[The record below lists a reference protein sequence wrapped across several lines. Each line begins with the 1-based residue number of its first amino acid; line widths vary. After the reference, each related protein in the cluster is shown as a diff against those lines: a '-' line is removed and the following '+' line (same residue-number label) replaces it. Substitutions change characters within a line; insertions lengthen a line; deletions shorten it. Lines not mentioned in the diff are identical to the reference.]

1 MLGCAIC
8 AVKYTG
14 RRLLR
19 SWSPGHRFLRWA
31 EAWQRCR
38 LLFYPPSVGI
48 GGGRARLP
56 PQIVAGAEAPPRP
69 QHSWRPW
76 VAVRAAR
83 FACWMGGYLDPG
95 VGRVFSSCSMFSS
108 VLSLFHHTELT
119 AFSSSKQFFGVF
131 FQNRHY
137 WRVPP
142 GDSHCGESPIAGSVL
157 IKKKRRK
164 EEKTVVILC

>member
-1 MLGCAIC
+1 MKISIFLRNIDEMLSECI
-8 AVKYTG
+8 
-14 RRLLR
+14 
-19 SWSPGHRFLRWA
+19 LRWA
-31 EAWQRCR
+31 EARQRCR

-56 PQIVAGAEAPPRP
+56 PQIVAGAEASPRP
-69 QHSWRPW
+69 QHPWRPW

-119 AFSSSKQFFGVF
+119 AFSSSKQIFCVF
-131 FQNRHY
+131 FQNFTKY
-137 WRVPP
+137 
-142 GDSHCGESPIAGSVL
+142 CGFLSKSSIFRFKFHGILPEF
-157 IKKKRRK
+157 KK
-164 EEKTVVILC
+164 

>member
-1 MLGCAIC
+1 MAAQSGRSSTPGAGSLVHGAPVT
-8 AVKYTG
+8 ASNGG
-14 RRLLR
+14 RRQ
-19 SWSPGHRFLRWA
+19 GNVIGFF
-31 EAWQRCR
+31 
-38 LLFYPPSVGI
+38 FYPPSVGI

-56 PQIVAGAEAPPRP
+56 PQLGAGADASPRP
-69 QHSWRPW
+69 QHHWRPW

-142 GDSHCGESPIAGSVL
+142 GDSHHGESPFAGSVL
-157 IKKKRRK
+157 KKRRK
-164 EEKTVVILC
+164 REKKEFLAECH